1 MDPSTRTVANLRRP
15 RISANGV
22 SAVSISD
29 RSHSD
34 GHVNLAD
41 VPHEWRSQPLTAPIG
56 ELSILQKSLLFAELS
71 DAAYY
76 QEQIAVPMFE
86 QIGLHASTYFE
97 RDGAQAYIL
106 SNEHD
111 TVVICRGTEPNEWN
125 DIKADLSAWTALA
138 ETVGRVHRGFKQ
150 EVDDIWPL
158 LEQALANNAKTSWF
172 TGHSLGAAMAAICA
186 GRCKLS
192 VIESNPAGLYTFGSP
207 RIGSRRYVNH
217 CKFPEY
223 FRWVNNNDIVTRVPP
238 IWMGY
243 RHAGRMMYLDAN
255 GKFRRLTPARRA
267 KDRWRGFWRGLK
279 ARQLDPFSDHLS
291 SNYITCLADAVAE
304 ENAGIDVLGR
314 ADRLWRRVA
323 RRIKAR
329 SAAR

>member
-1 MDPSTRTVANLRRP
+1 MDQSTQTAANLRRP
-15 RISANGV
+15 RITARGVTAVATSDLPQSAGQV
-22 SAVSISD
+22 D
-29 RSHSD
+29 
-34 GHVNLAD
+34 LAS
-41 VPHEWRSQPLTAPIG
+41 VPHEWKSRPLTAPIG
-56 ELSILQKSLLFAELS
+56 ELSVLRKSLLFAELS

-76 QEQIAVPMFE
+76 QEQIALPMFE

-97 RDGAQAYIL
+97 RDGAQAYII

-111 TVVICRGTEPNEWN
+111 TVVIYRGTEPNEWN

-158 LEQALANNAKTSWF
+158 LEQALANNAKTLWF

-192 VIESNPAGLYTFGSP
+192 TIESNPAGLYTFGSP
-207 RIGSRRYVNH
+207 RVGSKRYVNH

-255 GKFRRLTPARRA
+255 GKFRRLSATQRA

-279 ARQLDPFSDHLS
+279 SRKLDPFSDHLS
-291 SNYITCLADAVAE
+291 SNYIAYLANAVVEEDAGE
-304 ENAGIDVLGR
+304 DVLGR

-323 RRIKAR
+323 RRIKR
-329 SAAR
+329 

>member
-1 MDPSTRTVANLRRP
+1 METSTKVPATHRRS
-15 RISANGV
+15 RISTTGV
-22 SAVSISD
+22 RAVAENELPAPASQEE
-29 RSHSD
+29 
-34 GHVNLAD
+34 LAQ
-41 VPHEWRSQPLTAPIG
+41 VAHHWKSQPLAGPIA
-56 ELSILQKSLLFAELS
+56 ELSILRKSLLFAELA

-76 QEQIAVPMFE
+76 QEQIACPMFE

-97 RDGAQAYIL
+97 RDGAQAYII

-158 LEQALANNAKTSWF
+158 LEQALANNAKTLWF

-186 GRCKLS
+186 GRCKVS
-192 VIESNPAGLYTFGSP
+192 SIESTPVGLYTFGSP
-207 RIGSRRYVNH
+207 RVGSKRYVNH

-223 FRWVNNNDIVTRVPP
+223 FRWVNNNDIVTRVPA

-243 RHAGRMMYLDAN
+243 CHAGRMMYLDN
-255 GKFRRLTPARRA
+255 KGRYRRLGPLGRAR
-267 KDRWRGFWRGLK
+267 DRWRGFWRGILK
-279 ARQLDPFSDHLS
+279 GRLDPFTDHLS
-291 SNYITCLADAVAE
+291 GNYIEYLATAVAE
-304 ENAGIDVLGR
+304 EAAGVDVMGR
-314 ADRLWRRVA
+314 ADRLWKRLA
-323 RRIKAR
+323 RRIKKR
-329 SAAR
+329 IGT